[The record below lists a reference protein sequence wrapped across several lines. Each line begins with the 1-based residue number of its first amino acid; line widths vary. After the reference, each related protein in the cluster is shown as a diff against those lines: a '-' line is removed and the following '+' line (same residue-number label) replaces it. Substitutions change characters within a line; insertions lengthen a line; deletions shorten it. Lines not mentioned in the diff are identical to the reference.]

1 MNLSLISFLQALAP
15 TPAPAP
21 SSATTHSISPLG
33 LTVIGMAFVLIIAAT
48 IVAVVLARKLLRDKD
63 TSPAVDWSA
72 ARPGEENPSAFMT
85 ASMQGVIEKLRA
97 QERELARLH
106 RAEKERARE
115 SERITEEV
123 TRSMPTGLLL
133 LSAKGSITS
142 ANPAA
147 ETALGMSGMQYRSYT
162 EVLGKDSDLAKM
174 LGACLSRGLTTH
186 RAEVQHVTQSGQVRQ
201 LGVTISPIER
211 ALPNYA
217 RAAADSDP
225 ASAPANPASASHK
238 DTIITG
244 ALCLM
249 SDLTELTDLQRQ
261 FRLKENLASLGEMSA
276 GIAHEFKNSLATISG
291 YAQLLR
297 QESPN
302 GDFRE
307 NADRII
313 EQTRS
318 LTHVVTEF
326 LRFARPL
333 ELSYESVPSRA
344 LVDRVV
350 EEIQEQF
357 PAAAIRIAGDFAE
370 IPGDEG
376 LLRQVLLNLVR
387 NAAEATR
394 EAGRGATRPAPD
406 REAASHATTGPEIN
420 VTGSIDDRAGKKWQR
435 ISVTDNGPGIPAA
448 DLSKVFLPFFTTKS
462 EGTGLGLAVVQKI
475 ALQHGGSVEA
485 KNLAPTDQKPAKSAN
500 SAPSDPNSHTPT
512 GAEFTLTLPLR
523 QETAAPAYSQL
534 QTASK
539 M

>member
-1 MNLSLISFLQALAP
+1 MNPHPAAATVTNLAATKFLAALQALAP
-15 TPAPAP
+15 TAAPAPAP
-21 SSATTHSISPLG
+21 APAHPMSPVG
-33 LTVIGMAFVLIIAAT
+33 LTIIGMAFVIIIIAT
-48 IVAVVLARKLLRDKD
+48 IIAVILARKLLREKD
-63 TSPAVDWSA
+63 PAPAADWSA
-72 ARPGEENPSAFMT
+72 SRPGEENPSAFLT

-147 ETALGMSGMQYRSYT
+147 EIALGLTGMQYRSYS
-162 EVLGKDSDLAKM
+162 EVLGKNSDLARM
-174 LGACLSRGLTTH
+174 LEACLSSGVTTH
-186 RAEVQHVTQSGQVRQ
+186 RAEVQHTTQSGHVRQ

-211 ALPNYA
+211 ALPTYA
-217 RAAADSDP
+217 RPAADSDAA
-225 ASAPANPASASHK
+225 ASPVSSHK

-261 FRLKENLASLGEMSA
+261 VRLKENLASLGEMSA

-297 QESPN
+297 QESPD
-302 GDFRE
+302 GDLRE
-307 NADRII
+307 NADRILD
-313 EQTRS
+313 QTRA

-333 ELSYESVPSRA
+333 ELSYESLPGRA
-344 LVDRVV
+344 LVDHVV

-357 PAAAIRIAGDFAE
+357 PAVAINIAGDFAE

-394 EAGRGATRPAPD
+394 PNTAATSTNQPA
-406 REAASHATTGPEIN
+406 TIT
-420 VTGSIDDRAGKKWQR
+420 VTGSIDHRAAKTWQR
-435 ISVTDNGPGIPAA
+435 ISVTDNGLGIPAA
-448 DLSKVFLPFFTTKS
+448 DLPKVFLPFFTTKS

-485 KNLAPTDQKPAKSAN
+485 RNLTPSPTSPASAN
-500 SAPSDPNSHTPT
+500 SHIPT

-523 QETAAPAYSQL
+523 QETASPAYFHL

>member
-1 MNLSLISFLQALAP
+1 MNLSLIFFLQALAP

-21 SSATTHSISPLG
+21 STTSTHSISPLG
-33 LTVIGMAFVLIIAAT
+33 LTVIGMAFVLIIGAT

-63 TSPAVDWSA
+63 SAPATDWSA
-72 ARPGEENPSAFMT
+72 ARSGEENPSAFMT

-133 LSAKGSITS
+133 LSAKGSIAS

-217 RAAADSDP
+217 RAAADPDSTSTAASH
-225 ASAPANPASASHK
+225 ASAEPAAAAHK

-261 FRLKENLASLGEMSA
+261 VRLKENLASLGEMSA
-276 GIAHEFKNSLATISG
+276 G
-291 YAQLLR
+291 
-297 QESPN
+297 
-302 GDFRE
+302 
-307 NADRII
+307 
-313 EQTRS
+313 
-318 LTHVVTEF
+318 
-326 LRFARPL
+326 
-333 ELSYESVPSRA
+333 
-344 LVDRVV
+344 
-350 EEIQEQF
+350 
-357 PAAAIRIAGDFAE
+357 
-370 IPGDEG
+370 
-376 LLRQVLLNLVR
+376 
-387 NAAEATR
+387 
-394 EAGRGATRPAPD
+394 
-406 REAASHATTGPEIN
+406 
-420 VTGSIDDRAGKKWQR
+420 
-435 ISVTDNGPGIPAA
+435 
-448 DLSKVFLPFFTTKS
+448 
-462 EGTGLGLAVVQKI
+462 
-475 ALQHGGSVEA
+475 
-485 KNLAPTDQKPAKSAN
+485 
-500 SAPSDPNSHTPT
+500 
-512 GAEFTLTLPLR
+512 
-523 QETAAPAYSQL
+523 
-534 QTASK
+534 
-539 M
+539 

>member
-1 MNLSLISFLQALAP
+1 MNLSRIFFLQALAP

-33 LTVIGMAFVLIIAAT
+33 LTVIGMAFVLIIGAT

-63 TSPAVDWSA
+63 SAPATDWSA
-72 ARPGEENPSAFMT
+72 ARSGEENPSAFMT

-217 RAAADSDP
+217 RAAADPDS
-225 ASAPANPASASHK
+225 ASAPADPAAAVHK

-261 FRLKENLASLGEMSA
+261 IRLKENLASLGEMSA

-297 QESPN
+297 QESPD
-302 GDFRE
+302 GDARE
-307 NADRII
+307 NADRILD
-313 EQTRS
+313 QTRA

-333 ELSYESVPSRA
+333 ELSYESVPGRT

-357 PAAAIRIAGDFAE
+357 PGAAIHISGDFAE

-387 NAAEATR
+387 NAVEATR
-394 EAGRGATRPAPD
+394 ETSRHSPG
-406 REAASHATTGPEIN
+406 REAASRDTSRSEIN
-420 VTGSIDDRAGKKWQR
+420 VTGSIDDRGGKKWQR
-435 ISVTDNGPGIPAA
+435 ISITDNGPGIPAA

-485 KNLAPTDQKPAKSAN
+485 KNLAQMAQNPAN
-500 SAPSDPNSHTPT
+500 LAPSDPNSHTPT